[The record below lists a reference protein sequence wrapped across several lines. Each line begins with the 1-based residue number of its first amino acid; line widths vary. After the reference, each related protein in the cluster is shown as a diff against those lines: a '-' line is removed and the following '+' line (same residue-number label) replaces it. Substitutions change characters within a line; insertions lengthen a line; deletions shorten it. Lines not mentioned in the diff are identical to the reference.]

1 MRNHIIDLDCCSEMS
16 NSSIYIVITVGAW
29 YISHVH
35 VCVRVSAVQKK
46 WIMCLYEPPDLSS
59 KRESFVH
66 WWLSDRPGNSSSFPL
81 PLSVT
86 GTDKTL
92 DVPSNISGNESL
104 KHDPAA
110 PTSPA
115 PRQKRLTNLA
125 DTVHLTDDGGKSEM
139 EEWEG
144 KDKDAG
150 GRGDSGGRWQSEEE
164 KKGCI

>member
-1 MRNHIIDLDCCSEMS
+1 M
-16 NSSIYIVITVGAW
+16 YIVITVGVW

-35 VCVRVSAVQKK
+35 VCFWVSSVQKK
-46 WIMCLYEPPDLSS
+46 MNHYGGGLYEPPDLSS

-66 WWLSDRPGNSSSFPL
+66 WWLSDRPGNSSSFPF

-115 PRQKRLTNLA
+115 QRQKRLTNLA

-144 KDKDAG
+144 EDKDAG
-150 GRGDSGGRWQSEEE
+150 GRGDSGRRWQSEEE
-164 KKGCI
+164 KKGCV